1 MRKLFILCLILFL
14 HLFAKDINSQYTLS
28 VDGNILAMMVS
39 DGKIYASTDSSI
51 VEIFDIT
58 TKKLEKVIK
67 FDKIK
72 DFLGSISDT
81 RIFSIDK
88 DGDRLL
94 FVSQGEEGFS
104 RAYLH
109 YQNKNHLIFDKKDK
123 LPIVKAKFISKD
135 KIILALLSS
144 RVLLY
149 DLKNKKFI
157 YDKQISQSKFSD
169 FALSQ
174 DRSKMVL
181 SDESGRATL
190 LDTKSGKIIKTFD
203 GQNLDNVYQVDYKN
217 HTIAVASKDRR
228 CGIYKENGSM
238 AYYKTADFM
247 VYSVGLS
254 ENGKLCAYPS
264 DFANNITVFDV
275 DSKSNLYR
283 LVGDKSTISNIIFV
297 GNKSIFTSSKN
308 KIKFWKLEN

>member
-1 MRKLFILCLILFL
+1 MKKLSVLCLILL
-14 HLFAKDINSQYTLS
+14 LNVFAKDINSQYTLS

-39 DGKIYASTDSSI
+39 NGKIYVSTDSS
-51 VEIFDIT
+51 VAEIFDAKS
-58 TKKLEKVIK
+58 KKLEKVIK
-67 FDKIK
+67 FEKIK

-88 DGDRLL
+88 DGNRLL

-104 RAYLH
+104 RVYLY
-109 YQNKNHLIFDKKDK
+109 YQDKNHLIFDKKDK

-135 KIILALLSS
+135 KIILALLGS

-157 YDKQISQSKFSD
+157 YDEQISQSKFSD
-169 FALSQ
+169 FALNQ
-174 DRSKMVL
+174 DKSKMVL
-181 SDESGRATL
+181 SDESGKATL
-190 LDTKSGKIIKTFD
+190 LDTKNGKIIKTFD

-228 CGIYKENGSM
+228 CGIYKENGSI
-238 AYYKTADFM
+238 AYHKSAKFM
-247 VYSVGLS
+247 FYSVGLS
-254 ENGKLCAYPS
+254 QNGKLCGYPS

-283 LVGDKSTISNIIFV
+283 LVGDKSTISNIKFV
-297 GNKSIFTSSKN
+297 GNKSIFTTSKN
-308 KIKFWKLEN
+308 KIKFWKVEN